1 VNASRPPGQWQT
13 YDIIFH
19 RPRFSG
25 EKVDRPARVTV
36 LHNGVLVQDNVS
48 LTGPTAH
55 GERPP
60 YKPGPDKMPLQ
71 LQDHGDPVRYRNIWI
86 RELHEE

>member
-1 VNASRPPGQWQT
+1 MNASRPPAQWQS

-19 RPRFSG
+19 EARFKDG
-25 EKVDRPARVTV
+25 KLATPARITL

-60 YKPGPDKMPLQ
+60 WLS
-71 LQDHGDPVRYRNIWI
+71 RS
-86 RELHEE
+86 